1 MIKLTFKFNNIKLL
15 KVYIK
20 NGHRCVDIL
29 GPHSLTHPPILFYPS
44 IQEQARTSSTFYQQ
58 QNIKLQ
64 NKLNYIKMAALA
76 HQIAGACLTCPSLSN
91 TRLSRKTW
99 KNNKHSQN
107 AWVVKAAVTA
117 PGVGVPTAETRERAR
132 LKEMFEDAYERCRTA
147 PMEGV
152 AFNVEDFHTAIQ
164 EYDFNSEI
172 GTKV

>member
-1 MIKLTFKFNNIKLL
+1 
-15 KVYIK
+15 
-20 NGHRCVDIL
+20 
-29 GPHSLTHPPILFYPS
+29 
-44 IQEQARTSSTFYQQ
+44 
-58 QNIKLQ
+58 
-64 NKLNYIKMAALA
+64 MAALA
-76 HQIAGACLTCPSLSN
+76 HQISRACLTCPTLSN
-91 TRLSRKTW
+91 TRLSKRTW
-99 KNNKHSQN
+99 TNNKYSQRTY
-107 AWVVKAAVTA
+107 VVKSAVTA